1 MGLPVIST
9 YHNGIPKGI
18 LNNKS
23 GFLVP
28 EKDINAL
35 INRTRYL
42 LENPEIWEKM
52 GSSGRKFVKRKY
64 DIKRLNKQLD
74 EIYMKVSCVKL

>member
-9 YHNGIPKGI
+9 YHNGIPEAI

-28 EKDINAL
+28 EKDVNGL
-35 INRTRYL
+35 INKTRYL
-42 LENPEIWEKM
+42 LENP
-52 GSSGRKFVKRKY
+52 
-64 DIKRLNKQLD
+64 DILGKNGK
-74 EIYMKVSCVKL
+74 